1 MVNEPVNELEKPER
15 RTSNRFPI
23 AEDLSYRIYSTKNS
37 VETGSGKTINMS
49 SGGILFTTEKP
60 LAAGRRMEISVN
72 WPAQLNNRCALKLV
86 ASGRVVRASD
96 NQAAIQ
102 IEKYEFRTRA
112 TQSLFAR
119 STAR

>member
-1 MVNEPVNELEKPER
+1 MLNEAPGDWDKPDR
-15 RTSNRFPI
+15 RTSSRFPI
-23 AEDLSYRIYSTKNS
+23 TEDLSYRVYSTKNS

-86 ASGRVVRASD
+86 ASGRVVRAGET
-96 NQAAIQ
+96 QAAIQ

-112 TQSLFAR
+112 TQGLAAR
-119 STAR
+119 IATR